1 VSEVSLGTVETFSG
15 GRVDV
20 ILDDEG
26 DVTLRRRDGRSREWI
41 FTPPEQRKL
50 RELLDRAAMPGQRP
64 AADGEYISPTVNYE
78 VVDDSRGRM
87 VDVGADFEFVEIA
100 GHKVPL
106 PAARELA
113 TGLAASIAHCEAW
126 LAENRGD
133 ELAAMPGQPGAAG
146 GAVPGGA

>member
-1 VSEVSLGTVETFSG
+1 MDSEERLLGTFTAAFDEDFEVLAKGQLVLLRGDQCST
-15 GRVDV
+15 
-20 ILDDEG
+20 ILLTP
-26 DVTLRRRDGRSREWI
+26 VARD
-41 FTPPEQRKL
+41 KL